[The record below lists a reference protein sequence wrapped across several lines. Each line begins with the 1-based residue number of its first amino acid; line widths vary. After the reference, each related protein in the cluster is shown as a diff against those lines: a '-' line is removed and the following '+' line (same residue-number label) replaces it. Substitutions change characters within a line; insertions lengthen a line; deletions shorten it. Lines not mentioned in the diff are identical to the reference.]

1 MSEPNEEKAPSI
13 GLLRGARYPFWGLRY
28 IYVEHRE
35 LARYWIWP
43 ILITALMA
51 GGAIALVWTQH
62 DALLGRFWAPPEAD
76 GWLGWLAHAAYAV
89 VDFFLAVILTGLSA
103 VVSVLL
109 GNLLA
114 APFNDA
120 LSEEVE
126 RLLSGRAGPTFSFGR
141 LFADV
146 LRSVRLEALMLGAYA
161 AVMLPLFVVSLM
173 VPGVGQVAYG
183 AFGFA
188 FTSLY
193 FAVDYVDW
201 PASRRGRGVRARL
214 ALFRQNKGA
223 MFGFGV
229 GVWAFLW
236 VPFLN
241 LFFMPAAVAGGTKL
255 YLDLDREDGEP
266 DET

>member
-1 MSEPNEEKAPSI
+1 MSEPNEEKPSSI
-13 GLLRGARYPFWGLRY
+13 GLWRGARYPFWGLRF

-51 GGAIALVWTQH
+51 GAAIALVWTQH
-62 DALLGRFWAPPEAD
+62 DALLGRLWAPPEAQ
-76 GWLGWLAHAAYAV
+76 GFLGWLAHAAYVV
-89 VDFFLAVILTGLSA
+89 VDFLLAVVLGG
-103 VVSVLL
+103 VSDVDADLI
-109 GNLLA
+109 GNHHA
-114 APFNDA
+114 APYNDA
-120 LSEEVE
+120 HSEEDE
-126 RLLSGRAGPTFSFGR
+126 RLLCGRAGPAFSFGR
-141 LFADV
+141 LFADA
-146 LRSVRLEALMLGAYA
+146 LRTVRLEALKLGVYA
-161 AVMLPLFVVSLM
+161 GIMLPLFVVSLM

-201 PASRRGRGVRARL
+201 PASRRGRGVRERL
-214 ALFRQNKGA
+214 ALFRLHKGA

-229 GVWAFLW
+229 GVWVFLW

-255 YLDLDREDGEP
+255 YLDIDREGDEP
-266 DET
+266 TEA